1 MVKKSKHIK
10 RKTHKDSAESI
21 KLGDLIEI
29 IWQDVILEDKACRA
43 ATKPPFSFDA
53 TTNIGRVVYRGKK
66 LRKDWLI
73 IASEIPHDA
82 NSPGAVTTAFP
93 PGVLST
99 SKIRLVERW
108 VPPKTEE

>member
-1 MVKKSKHIK
+1 MLVKKSKTVR
-10 RKTHKDSAESI
+10 RKHKDSAESI
-21 KLGDLIEI
+21 RLGDLVEI

-43 ATKPPFSFDA
+43 NVKPPFDFDP

-82 NSPGAVTTAFP
+82 SSPGAVTTAFP
-93 PGVLST
+93 SGVLST

-108 VPPKTEE
+108 VPPKEV

>member
-1 MVKKSKHIK
+1 MKNKKIK
-10 RKTHKDSAESI
+10 RHTKDRVEQI

-29 IWQDVILEDKACRA
+29 TWDDVILEDKACRA
-43 ATKPPFSFDA
+43 NVKPPFDFDP

-73 IASEIPHDA
+73 IASEIPHDS

-108 VPPKTEE
+108 VPPKETEDA